1 MDKSQKDVT
10 QSEVEGNLFAFDQS
24 QEVFYY
30 ALHRSP
36 LDRLTIAVLNLITFS
51 GTLQAENE
59 VEAYKRNV
67 VTS

>member
-10 QSEVEGNLFAFDQS
+10 QSEVEGHLFAFYQS

-51 GTLQAENE
+51 GTLQAEE
-59 VEAYKRNV
+59 RSRSLQA
-67 VTS
+67 